1 MANVIELLTPSEYQA
16 VYQPCESGSVERA
29 AEHLGKSANVLWKQ
43 RSTARAKLKAAGYT
57 LPDLRKQKRSGCKRV
72 PSLALSV

>member
-1 MANVIELLTPSEYQA
+1 MTSMIDLLTPAEVLAITQTLDSGTVELAA
-16 VYQPCESGSVERA
+16 V
-29 AEHLGKSANVLWKQ
+29 HMGKNPIAVRVA
-43 RSTARAKLKAAGYT
+43 RSRARAKLKAAGFD

>member
-1 MANVIELLTPSEYQA
+1 MLSLLTPSEYEA
-16 VYQPCESGSVERA
+16 VVQPAQSGSVELA

-57 LPDLRKQKRSGCKRV
+57 LPDLRKQRRSGGRTTSI
-72 PSLALSV
+72 PISQ